1 MVQNSDIW
9 VCRDW
14 REGTTDD
21 MAGNKSIAYL
31 TSKTFKHN
39 HKNLTKI

>member
-1 MVQNSDIW
+1 MIQNSDIW

-14 REGTTDD
+14 REGATDHTIGD
-21 MAGNKSIAYL
+21 KSIAYL
-31 TSKTFKHN
+31 GFTHN